1 MIADE
6 KESPALVRTRASVLT
21 SAGPKSLVARGREL
35 LRSKEEAAERLRKG
49 LELRD
54 AAPDD
59 PRIRGPINPYAIQ
72 PTIPD
77 LRAQLQTAAVYINQV
92 VAGSNPG
99 TVAKSLGMTNDEL
112 EIAHVAYFF
121 VPETFAEAM
130 GVCFGSTGQMDENH
144 ASSAVPLIPR
154 PAGMDDGVLNQT
166 TVELSVRISRE
177 LERIQQQVRER
188 AVTLSE
194 AFRCFEMGHKLDP
207 MNPELLYWLAD
218 SYYWGCGVQEQK
230 ETAVALY
237 RRAADHGHSNSQYCL
252 GVLCSDGEGVAQDEV
267 EAAVWF
273 RKAAEQGNTDAMV
286 SLGLAYK
293 NGSGVPED
301 YAQGAMWLR
310 RAGEKD
316 SLGDPI

>member
-1 MIADE
+1 
-6 KESPALVRTRASVLT
+6 
-21 SAGPKSLVARGREL
+21 L
-35 LRSKEEAAERLRKG
+35 LRNKEEAAEWLRKG

-59 PRIRGPINPYAIQ
+59 PRVTGPINPYAVQ
-72 PTIPD
+72 PTTPD
-77 LRAQLQTAAVYINQV
+77 LRAQLRTAVVYINQV
-92 VAGSNPG
+92 VDGSNPE
-99 TVAKSLGMTNDEL
+99 TVAKSIGMTSDEL

-121 VPETFAEAM
+121 LPETFAEVM
-130 GVCFGSTGQMDENH
+130 GMCFGSTGQIDENR
-144 ASSAVPLIPR
+144 ARSAVPLIPR
-154 PAGMDDGVLNQT
+154 PAGMDDGVLSQK
-166 TVELSVRISRE
+166 TVELSVRISLE

-188 AVTLSE
+188 EVTLSE

-218 SYYWGCGVQEQK
+218 SYYWGCGVQDQK

-237 RRAADHGHSNSQYCL
+237 RRAADQGHSNSQYCV
-252 GVLCSDGEGVAQDEV
+252 GVLCSDGEAVAQDEA

-293 NGSGVPED
+293 NGRGVPQD

-316 SLGDPI
+316 SFGDPI